1 MTFRV
6 LDVDWCTSDKVT
18 LASDDGCLRVLE
30 MSMKSTCVRVDEQEL
45 TGMRCGEGALFRAG
59 CSLRGESGFCSLSPC
74 FPRSELMGLKLGCCS
89 WRCWTLVI
97 AGASHSPTPV
107 SHMPSPAHVWVLFQK
122 MREVCIHEKDSA
134 LGWAAASQ
142 RRVSCHGNPL
152 PVESALSVNECW
164 CLSYDSLKMKSW
176 ETEATWE
183 VCPVA
188 SETRED
194 KPGQVGGP
202 AEALGV

>member
-74 FPRSELMGLKLGCCS
+74 FPRLELMGLKLGCCS

-97 AGASHSPTPV
+97 AGASHSPTRF
-107 SHMPSPAHVWVLFQK
+107 SHAFSGPFLGAFSKDERSLHSRKGQCSGVGCCFPETSLMPWQP
-122 MREVCIHEKDSA
+122 SA
-134 LGWAAASQ
+134 SGKRS
-142 RRVSCHGNPL
+142 
-152 PVESALSVNECW
+152 EC
-164 CLSYDSLKMKSW
+164 
-176 ETEATWE
+176 
-183 VCPVA
+183 
-188 SETRED
+188 
-194 KPGQVGGP
+194 
-202 AEALGV
+202 